1 MEMDELARV
10 GDFFDKDKV
19 SFMKQAA
26 ANVGGIHI
34 HGLGNE
40 LTDGTRSKN
49 PQHTGIMIIRDDDR
63 YLSLDRF
70 WSEVRRLEA
79 ESKKPKGLLSRFR
92 LRK

>member
-26 ANVGGIHI
+26 ANIDGIHI
-34 HGLGNE
+34 HDLGNE

-49 PQHTGIMIIRDDDR
+49 PRLTGIMIIREDDR
-63 YLSLDRF
+63 YLSLDQF

-79 ESKKPKGLLSRFR
+79 ESKKSKGILSRLK
-92 LRK
+92 LRR